1 MPADLKSHFFN
12 ALLNAWGLIRHL
24 APYVV
29 SGVILG
35 AALNTFVPREKLAG
49 AVRRCGLWALPI
61 SGAAGMIS
69 PACTYGAAAVL
80 CQMIRSGAPL
90 APAAT
95 FLVASSL
102 VNPQMF
108 ILTLGALGTRLAL
121 AQVAVSFAFAVSI
134 GLLVD
139 RLARAGVD
147 LASADASPARDARVK
162 GSHRRRDSHSDL
174 PWANSLLREAV
185 DLGEFI
191 GFYFVMGTVVAA
203 LMSEFVPGSLVV
215 AAFGEGKWWAA
226 PCAALVS
233 VPVYVCGGGT
243 IPVLAVARE
252 MGMTSGAILAFL
264 IAGPATRITALSSFA
279 VCFRPRA
286 VVTYVLTCVSIAA
299 LIGTVLGAVTP
310 ALPPRLP
317 GGP

>member
-1 MPADLKSHFFN
+1 LPADLRSHIFN

-24 APYVV
+24 GPYVV
-29 SGVILG
+29 MGVMLG
-35 AALNTFVPREKLAG
+35 AVLSTLLPREKLAG
-49 AVRRCGLWALPI
+49 AVRRCGLWVLPV
-61 SGAAGMIS
+61 SAAAGMIS

-80 CQMIRSGAPL
+80 SQMIRSGTPL

-108 ILTLGALGTRLAL
+108 LLTLGALGTWVAL
-121 AQVAVSFAFAVSI
+121 AQAGASFAFAVSI

-139 RLARAGVD
+139 RLARAGID
-147 LASADASPARDARVK
+147 LASVDARSAAGEVVK
-162 GSHRRRDSHSDL
+162 RGHHRSGSHGSL
-174 PWANSLLREAV
+174 PWARSLVRETV

-203 LMSEFVPGSLVV
+203 LVSEFVPGSLVV
-215 AAFGEGKWWAA
+215 AAFGEGKWWAI

-252 MGMTSGAILAFL
+252 MGMTSGAVLAFL

-279 VCFRPRA
+279 ICFKMRA
-286 VVTYVLTCVSIAA
+286 VVAYLLIAVTMAA
-299 LIGTVLGAVTP
+299 LIGLAFGDCVPILPARMPVTP
-310 ALPPRLP
+310 
-317 GGP
+317 